1 MIIKRSS
8 PKTKS
13 CGHFSLDRPII
24 SSLSFIQ
31 LNSSFIVSHFIRQHT
46 WRWKQEHSQFQPW
59 WRHSLAPK
67 LKKSTSSISGVN
79 LSWYWFQKYPKQEII
94 LNIQNIQHIQISP
107 TEGPRWS
114 DVTNEVLPN
123 IRPSPRRDLTL
134 WRPEVT
140 IRNEERK
147 WKRAVLHPTILRYT
161 VCFYVI
167 IWWAGKLESGRKN

>member
-1 MIIKRSS
+1 MIIKRSP

-13 CGHFSLDRPII
+13 WGHFSLDRPII

-59 WRHSLAPK
+59 WRHSLEPK

-79 LSWYWFQKYPKQEII
+79 LSWYWFQKYPKQQEII
-94 LNIQNIQHIQISP
+94 LNIQNIQHLQISP

-147 WKRAVLHPTILRYT
+147 WKRAVLHPTMYPYIEIHGLLLCDYLMS
-161 VCFYVI
+161 
-167 IWWAGKLESGRKN
+167 W